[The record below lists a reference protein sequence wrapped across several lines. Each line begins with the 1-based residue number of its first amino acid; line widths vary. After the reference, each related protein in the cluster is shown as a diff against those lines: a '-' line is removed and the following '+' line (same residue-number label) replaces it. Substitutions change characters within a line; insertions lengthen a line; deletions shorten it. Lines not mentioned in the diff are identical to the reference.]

1 VVSHVTPIK
10 LAVRYVLDAPLPSV
24 NRMLLA
30 PASLTTVSFFES
42 GACTLRQFSALP

>member
-1 VVSHVTPIK
+1 
-10 LAVRYVLDAPLPSV
+10 VRYVLDAPLPSV

-42 GACTLRQFSALP
+42 GARTLRQFSALP